1 MRFFCSI
8 SSLRVAAGMNRI
20 SEGGMTSG
28 ISKVTVVRECKLSF
42 ELTVIV
48 GGGGGIR
55 SFLKEWNRLKSG
67 NSGILIAE

>member
-42 ELTVIV
+42 ELTVI
-48 GGGGGIR
+48 GGGGVGM
-55 SFLKEWNRLKSG
+55 E
-67 NSGILIAE
+67 

>member
-48 GGGGGIR
+48 GGGGGVLEV
-55 SFLKEWNRLKSG
+55 F
-67 NSGILIAE
+67 

>member
-20 SEGGMTSG
+20 SEGGMTTG

-48 GGGGGIR
+48 GGGGVLEI
-55 SFLKEWNRLKSG
+55 F
-67 NSGILIAE
+67 

>member
-42 ELTVIV
+42 ELTVIGGGE
-48 GGGGGIR
+48 GGGGVGM
-55 SFLKEWNRLKSG
+55 E
-67 NSGILIAE
+67 